1 MRATRVK
8 GSLTSGTSRSG
19 CTGAVASRPENGYPS
34 IPFHSTDEVPQRAKG
49 KLPRLAEPFAGAM
62 TGTTKSEGT
71 KMQTHSWFGVL
82 CATGTVLAFASV
94 SACCKRGTQR
104 EENPSVGAV
113 PATASAI
120 HAPRGVTSGK
130 MPANT
135 SVVFLHHST
144 GENIWNGGVSG
155 AIDAHN
161 ARAGTSYRVT
171 PLAFPHDP
179 YPWDNYPYDYWNIWV
194 KNAGPSAYQGQET
207 LEMLTRDHQVIVFK
221 HCYPASAIEPD
232 DGAGDL
238 ASSRKTL
245 SNYKLQ
251 YQALKVKLRSFPST
265 RFIVWTG
272 AALTKTAMREKH
284 GGDDEMAGRAKQ
296 FFAWVR
302 DSWDEPGDNVFVFDF
317 FSLETEG
324 GGYLLDRYAQ
334 DAWDSH
340 PNESFARQAA
350 PRFAQRIIDVIEGRG
365 DQGR

>member
-1 MRATRVK
+1 
-8 GSLTSGTSRSG
+8 
-19 CTGAVASRPENGYPS
+19 
-34 IPFHSTDEVPQRAKG
+34 
-49 KLPRLAEPFAGAM
+49 
-62 TGTTKSEGT
+62 
-71 KMQTHSWFGVL
+71 MQTHSWFGL
-82 CATGTVLAFASV
+82 LHTTGTVLVLASV
-94 SACCKRGTQR
+94 SACCKQGSQR
-104 EENPSVGAV
+104 EENPSVGSV
-113 PATASAI
+113 PATSSVASAP
-120 HAPRGVTSGK
+120 HAVTLGK

-155 AIDAHN
+155 AVGAHN

-194 KNAGPSAYQGQET
+194 KNAGPSPYQGQET

-221 HCYPASAIEPD
+221 HCYPVSAIEPD
-232 DGAGDL
+232 GGAGDV
-238 ASSRKTL
+238 SSSQKTL

-251 YQALKVKLRSFPST
+251 YQALKSKLRSFPST

-272 AALTKTAMREKH
+272 AALTKTAMREKF
-284 GGDDEMAGRAKQ
+284 GGNDEMAGRVKQ
-296 FFAWVR
+296 FFTWVR
-302 DSWDEPGDNVFVFDF
+302 DTWDERGDNIFVFDF
-317 FSLETEG
+317 FALETEG
-324 GGYLLDRYAQ
+324 GGHLLDRHAQ

-340 PNESFARQAA
+340 PNETFARQAA